1 MEVFQNYLFIHPFTC
16 ILSGPTGSGKTILLL
31 EILRMKN
38 DLIDKN
44 IDKIVYC
51 YAEDQPL
58 FTEFKSEIEFH
69 KGLYEIERMSSS
81 QVNLLIIDDLMDEAS
96 NDKSISQL
104 FTRASH
110 HKNISVFLLSQN
122 MFLNGKFYRTMNL
135 NTHYMIIFKNPR
147 DKAQFK
153 YLAREMF
160 PENWK
165 FLYDSYLDATRNGHG
180 YLFID
185 FKQQSNDILRVQ
197 TDITKDKR
205 IVYIENK

>member
-81 QVNLLIIDDLMDEAS
+81 QVNLLIIDDFMDEAS